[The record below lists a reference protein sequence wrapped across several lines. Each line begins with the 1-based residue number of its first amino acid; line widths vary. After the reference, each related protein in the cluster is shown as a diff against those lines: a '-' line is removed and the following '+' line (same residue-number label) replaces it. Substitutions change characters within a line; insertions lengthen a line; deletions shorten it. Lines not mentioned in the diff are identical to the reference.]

1 MFKCT
6 TGVLCNTTGS
16 KNINQYGRVFTNGR
30 PLPDN
35 LRIQI
40 LQMAIDGVRPCEIS
54 RQLQVSHGCVSKI
67 LNRYFRDFTYTGV
80 DELDQSADEHSLV
93 TTDVYGSGR
102 PADRVGSGGIENSRN
117 LVFVCWKIYALMCPN
132 LSMLTQTMQCIIHN
146 VLLRCS
152 LCIRLLHVMFTR
164 LHILI

>member
-1 MFKCT
+1 M
-6 TGVLCNTTGS
+6 LSGS

-67 LNRYFRDFTYTGV
+67 LNR
-80 DELDQSADEHSLV
+80 L
-93 TTDVYGSGR
+93 
-102 PADRVGSGGIENSRN
+102 I
-117 LVFVCWKIYALMCPN
+117 IYLATLHG
-132 LSMLTQTMQCIIHN
+132 LSC
-146 VLLRCS
+146 
-152 LCIRLLHVMFTR
+152 
-164 LHILI
+164 

>member
-1 MFKCT
+1 MDSSESDALSRSRYRELRLNNRRLRLKLLKLT
-6 TGVLCNTTGS
+6 TDRLEASRGFFATAGLLYDITGS

-67 LNRYFRDFTYTGV
+67 LNR
-80 DELDQSADEHSLV
+80 
-93 TTDVYGSGR
+93 
-102 PADRVGSGGIENSRN
+102 
-117 LVFVCWKIYALMCPN
+117 
-132 LSMLTQTMQCIIHN
+132 
-146 VLLRCS
+146 
-152 LCIRLLHVMFTR
+152 
-164 LHILI
+164 

>member
-1 MFKCT
+1 M
-6 TGVLCNTTGS
+6 LPGS

-67 LNRYFRDFTYTGV
+67 LNRSVYLATLHGR
-80 DELDQSADEHSLV
+80 ESLLV
-93 TTDVYGSGR
+93 TDSAYCT
-102 PADRVGSGGIENSRN
+102 
-117 LVFVCWKIYALMCPN
+117 
-132 LSMLTQTMQCIIHN
+132 
-146 VLLRCS
+146 
-152 LCIRLLHVMFTR
+152 
-164 LHILI
+164 

>member
-1 MFKCT
+1 MLVSILSQYYDCILDMHNIQRKRDSQRWQNT
-6 TGVLCNTTGS
+6 TGRPAYVIRSLFFCLFFKNICVFCDLAGS

-67 LNRYFRDFTYTGV
+67 LNRYLSGILNPPVF
-80 DELDQSADEHSLV
+80 ADLCP
-93 TTDVYGSGR
+93 TADV
-102 PADRVGSGGIENSRN
+102 
-117 LVFVCWKIYALMCPN
+117 
-132 LSMLTQTMQCIIHN
+132 
-146 VLLRCS
+146 
-152 LCIRLLHVMFTR
+152 
-164 LHILI
+164 